1 MADARAP
8 RPLRWGQGLKHTVAT
23 ILSAALFAA
32 AAWAAPRAAMP
43 ERATATGPVDPEI
56 PIALLVDQSSGQ
68 TLFAREADRRFL
80 PASVTKI
87 MTVYTAFDL
96 VARGKLSLDRLVE
109 IDQALEDEWG
119 GEGSTLF
126 LEAGDRVTIGQLLL
140 GVTTVSAN
148 DGAVALGR
156 AAAGS
161 DEAWLALMNAN
172 AVQLGMRD
180 SHFGTANGYPDEGRT
195 WTSARDLAILAE
207 AMTSRHP
214 DLYKRFFGHSG
225 LSYNGIA
232 QNNHDPITGV
242 VEGAD
247 GIKTGYTRQAGFTF
261 VGSAERGGRRLT
273 LVVAGAPTSAIR
285 NKAARTLMEWGFD
298 NFTSLPLLPA
308 GAAIGEA
315 RVQEGAALTV
325 PLRTESS
332 VFANLPRDNKGA
344 ARLAIVYRG
353 PLEAPIAEG
362 DRVAR
367 LRIEIPGQAAHEVP
381 LAAATD
387 VPRANA
393 WQRLRNGIVGLF

>member
-1 MADARAP
+1 M
-8 RPLRWGQGLKHTVAT
+8 KKTVAT
-23 ILSAALFAA
+23 ILGAALLAA
-32 AAWAAPRAAMP
+32 AAAPAPPVGGPPLVSRSS
-43 ERATATGPVDPEI
+43 ESPVDPEI

-96 VARGKLSLDRLVE
+96 VERGELPLDRMVE

-126 LEAGDRVTIGQLLL
+126 LEAGDRVTVGQLLL

-161 DEAWLALMNAN
+161 DAAWLALMNAN
-172 AVQLGMRD
+172 AVSLGMRD

-195 WTSARDLAILAE
+195 WTSARDLATLAE
-207 AMTSRHP
+207 AMTTRYP
-214 DLYKRFFGHSG
+214 ELYKRFFGHKG

-232 QNNHDPITGV
+232 QDNHDPITGV

-273 LVVAGAPTSAIR
+273 LVIGGHRRPVSATTR
-285 NKAARTLMEWGFD
+285 
-298 NFTSLPLLPA
+298 
-308 GAAIGEA
+308 
-315 RVQEGAALTV
+315 
-325 PLRTESS
+325 
-332 VFANLPRDNKGA
+332 
-344 ARLAIVYRG
+344 
-353 PLEAPIAEG
+353 
-362 DRVAR
+362 
-367 LRIEIPGQAAHEVP
+367 
-381 LAAATD
+381 
-387 VPRANA
+387 RAS
-393 WQRLRNGIVGLF
+393 

>member
-1 MADARAP
+1 M
-8 RPLRWGQGLKHTVAT
+8 KKTVAT
-23 ILSAALFAA
+23 ILGAALLAA
-32 AAWAAPRAAMP
+32 AAAPAPPVGDPPLVSRSS
-43 ERATATGPVDPEI
+43 ESPVDPEI

-96 VARGKLSLDRLVE
+96 VERGELPLDRMVE

-126 LEAGDRVTIGQLLL
+126 LEAGDRVTVGQLLL

-161 DEAWLALMNAN
+161 DAAWLALMNAN
-172 AVQLGMRD
+172 AVSLGMRD

-195 WTSARDLAILAE
+195 WTSARDLATLAE
-207 AMTSRHP
+207 AMTTRHP
-214 DLYKRFFGHSG
+214 ELYKRFFGHKG

-232 QNNHDPITGV
+232 QDNHDPITGV

-273 LVVAGAPTSAIR
+273 LVIGGAPTAGIR
-285 NKAARTLMEWGFD
+285 NNAARKLMEWGFD
-298 NFTSLPLLPA
+298 NFTSRRLFDP
-308 GAAIGEA
+308 GTVIGEA
-315 RVQEGAALTV
+315 EVQAGAALTV
-325 PLRTESS
+325 ALRTQGA
-332 VFANLPRDNKGA
+332 VFANLPRGGSDGA
-344 ARLAIVYRG
+344 EFAVRYRG
-353 PLEAPIAEG
+353 PIEAPIAEG
-362 DRVAR
+362 RHVAS
-367 LRIEIPGQAAHEVP
+367 LRITIPGQEPHDVP
-381 LAAATD
+381 LVAADD
-387 VPRANA
+387 VPRANG
-393 WQRLRNGIVGLF
+393 WQRLRNGIAGLF

>member
-1 MADARAP
+1 M
-8 RPLRWGQGLKHTVAT
+8 KHSIAT
-23 ILSAALFAA
+23 ILGAALLI
-32 AAWAAPRAAMP
+32 
-43 ERATATGPVDPEI
+43 ATAATAPFAQDARQSGTARQEPVDPEI

-68 TLFAREADRRFL
+68 TLFAREPGRRFI

-87 MTVYTAFDL
+87 MTAYTAFDL
-96 VARGKLSLDRLVE
+96 IGRGELSPDSLVE
-109 IDQALEDEWG
+109 IDQALVDEWG
-119 GEGSTLF
+119 REGSSLF

-161 DEAWLALMNAN
+161 DAAWLALMNAN

-207 AMTSRHP
+207 ALTTRHP
-214 DLYKRFFGHSG
+214 ELYKRYFGHRG

-242 VEGAD
+242 VAGAD
-247 GIKTGYTRQAGFTF
+247 GIKTGYTRQAGYTF

-273 LVVAGAPTSAIR
+273 LVIAGAPTGAIR
-285 NKAARTLMEWGFD
+285 NRAARDLMEWGFE
-298 NFTSLPLLPA
+298 NFSSRRLLEPGVQVGHA
-308 GAAIGEA
+308 RLQDGAQ
-315 RVQEGAALTV
+315 RSV
-325 PLRTESS
+325 PLRTDRA
-332 VFANLPRDNKGA
+332 VFANLPRSGDGGA
-344 ARLAIVYRG
+344 ELTIRYRG
-353 PLEAPIAEG
+353 PVEAPVIEG
-362 DRVAR
+362 DRIAM
-367 LRIEIPGQAAHEVP
+367 LRIAIPGQEPHEVP
-381 LAAATD
+381 LVAAAD

-393 WQRLRNGIVGLF
+393 WQRLRNGILGLF

>member
-1 MADARAP
+1 M
-8 RPLRWGQGLKHTVAT
+8 KKTVAT
-23 ILSAALFAA
+23 ILGAALLAA
-32 AAWAAPRAAMP
+32 AAAPAPPVGDPPLVSRSS
-43 ERATATGPVDPEI
+43 ESPVDPEI

-96 VARGKLSLDRLVE
+96 VERGELPLDRIVE

-126 LEAGDRVTIGQLLL
+126 LEAGDRVTVGQLLL

-161 DEAWLALMNAN
+161 DAAWLALMNAN
-172 AVQLGMRD
+172 AVSLGMRD

-195 WTSARDLAILAE
+195 WTSARDLATLAE
-207 AMTSRHP
+207 AMTTRHP
-214 DLYKRFFGHSG
+214 ELYKRFFGHKG

-232 QNNHDPITGV
+232 QDNHDPITGV

-273 LVVAGAPTSAIR
+273 LVIGGAPTAGIR
-285 NKAARTLMEWGFD
+285 NNAARKLMEWGFD
-298 NFTSLPLLPA
+298 NFTSRRLLDPGTA
-308 GAAIGEA
+308 VGEA
-315 RVQEGAALTV
+315 EVQAGAALTV
-325 PLRTESS
+325 ALRTQGA
-332 VFANLPRDNKGA
+332 VFANLPRGRSDGA
-344 ARLAIVYRG
+344 RFAVRYRG
-353 PLEAPIAEG
+353 PIEAPITEG
-362 DRVAR
+362 RHIAS
-367 LRIEIPGQAAHEVP
+367 LRITIPGQEPHDVP
-381 LAAATD
+381 LVAADD
-387 VPRANA
+387 VPRANG
-393 WQRLRNGIVGLF
+393 WQRLRNGIAGLF

>member
-1 MADARAP
+1 M
-8 RPLRWGQGLKHTVAT
+8 KHTVAT
-23 ILSAALFAA
+23 ILAAVLLATTAASAPPA
-32 AAWAAPRAAMP
+32 AAPRTEEAISK
-43 ERATATGPVDPEI
+43 GPVEPEI

-96 VARGKLSLDRLVE
+96 VERGELPLDRMVE

-126 LEAGDRVTIGQLLL
+126 LEAGDRVTVGQLLL

-172 AVQLGMRD
+172 ALRLGMRD

-207 AMTSRHP
+207 ALTTRHP
-214 DLYKRFFGHSG
+214 ELYKRFFGHKG
-225 LSYNGIA
+225 LRYNGIA
-232 QNNHDPITGV
+232 QDNHDPITGV
-242 VEGAD
+242 VDGAD

-261 VGSAERGGRRLT
+261 VGSAERDGRRLT
-273 LVVAGAPTSAIR
+273 LVIAGAPTGGIR
-285 NKAARTLMEWGFD
+285 NKAARELMEWGFD
-298 NFTSLPLLPA
+298 NFTSRRLLEPGTA
-308 GAAIGEA
+308 LGEA
-315 RVQEGAALTV
+315 EVQAGAALTV
-325 PLRTESS
+325 PLRTEAG
-332 VFANLPRDNKGA
+332 VFANLPRGAEGA
-344 ARLAIVYRG
+344 AEFSVRYRG
-353 PLEAPIAEG
+353 PVEAPIAEG
-362 DRVAR
+362 DRIAS
-367 LRIEIPGQAAHEVP
+367 LRIAIPGQEPHDVP
-381 LAAATD
+381 LVAAAD

-393 WQRLRNGIVGLF
+393 WQRLRNGIAGLF

>member
-1 MADARAP
+1 M
-8 RPLRWGQGLKHTVAT
+8 KHTIAT
-23 ILSAALFAA
+23 ILGAALLTMGAATAPFAQDAREAA
-32 AAWAAPRAAMP
+32 AVQAS
-43 ERATATGPVDPEI
+43 PVDPEI
-56 PIALLVDQSSGQ
+56 PVALLVDQSSGQ

-80 PASVTKI
+80 PASVTKV

-96 VARGKLSLDRLVE
+96 VERGELSLDTMVE

-119 GEGSTLF
+119 REGSTLF

-148 DGAVALGR
+148 DGSVALAR

-161 DEAWLALMNAN
+161 DAAWLALMNAN
-172 AVQLGMRD
+172 AVSLGMRD

-207 AMTSRHP
+207 ALTTRHP
-214 DLYKRFFGHSG
+214 GLYRRFFGHKG
-225 LSYNGIA
+225 LQYNGIA

-273 LVVAGAPTSAIR
+273 LVIAGAPTAAIR
-285 NKAARTLMEWGFD
+285 NRAARNLMDWGFD
-298 NFTSLPLLPA
+298 NFSSRRLIEP
-308 GAAIGEA
+308 GKSVGEA
-315 RVQEGAALTV
+315 LVQDGAALSV
-325 PLRTESS
+325 PLRTDQA
-332 VFANLPRDNKGA
+332 VFANMPRDDDSG
-344 ARLAIVYRG
+344 ARLTVRYRG
-353 PLEAPIAEG
+353 PVEAPIAEG
-362 DRVAR
+362 DRIAL
-367 LRIEIPGQAAHEVP
+367 LRIAIPGQQPHDVP
-381 LAAATD
+381 LVAAAD

-393 WQRLRNGIVGLF
+393 WQRLRNGLAGLF

>member
-1 MADARAP
+1 M
-8 RPLRWGQGLKHTVAT
+8 KKTVAT
-23 ILSAALFAA
+23 ILGAALLAA
-32 AAWAAPRAAMP
+32 AAAPAPPVGDPPLVSRSS
-43 ERATATGPVDPEI
+43 ESPVDPEI

-96 VARGKLSLDRLVE
+96 VERGELPLDRMVE

-126 LEAGDRVTIGQLLL
+126 LEAGDRVTVGQLLL

-161 DEAWLALMNAN
+161 DAAWLALMNAN
-172 AVQLGMRD
+172 AVSLGMRD

-195 WTSARDLAILAE
+195 WTSARDLATLAE
-207 AMTSRHP
+207 AMTTRYP
-214 DLYKRFFGHSG
+214 ELYKRFFGHKG

-232 QNNHDPITGV
+232 QDNHDPITGV

-273 LVVAGAPTSAIR
+273 LVIGGAPTAGIR
-285 NKAARTLMEWGFD
+285 NNAARKLMEWGFD
-298 NFTSLPLLPA
+298 NFTSRRLLDP
-308 GAAIGEA
+308 GSVIGEA
-315 RVQEGAALTV
+315 EVQAGAALTV
-325 PLRTESS
+325 ALRTQGA
-332 VFANLPRDNKGA
+332 VFANLPRGGSDGVQFA
-344 ARLAIVYRG
+344 VRYRG
-353 PLEAPIAEG
+353 PIEAPITEG
-362 DRVAR
+362 RHIAS
-367 LRIEIPGQAAHEVP
+367 LRITIPGQEPHDVP
-381 LAAATD
+381 LVAAED
-387 VPRANA
+387 VPRANG
-393 WQRLRNGIVGLF
+393 WQRLRNGIAGLF